1 MYVRDAK
8 NREEVWLLDHIE
20 SMELDD
26 TAFRSR
32 DYVIAVDEESGE
44 KAGFGRIRI
53 HKDGGSGGEASD
65 SGDAGEGSENGDD
78 SADQQTDVCEL
89 TSIGVLDNWRGQGV
103 GAHIIERLIEYA
115 SDEGFDTVY
124 SLTSEGE
131 YLAQFGF
138 RRIEE
143 SKLPPALQHRLEA
156 KRDQTDP
163 DAVAHALEIDRFRMP
178 DRLREAFKQASDRDA
193 GVADEDSPEDF
204 GIDTE
209 SATYKYDT
217 GR

>member
-20 SMELDD
+20 SMGLDE

-32 DYVIAVDEESGE
+32 DYVIAVDEQSGE
-44 KAGFGRIRI
+44 KGGFGRIRI
-53 HKDGGSGGEASD
+53 HRDGGSSD
-65 SGDAGEGSENGDD
+65 EGATGGDD
-78 SADQQTDVCEL
+78 SADDADDRRTDVCEL

-103 GAHIIERLIEYA
+103 GAHVIERLIEYA

-143 SKLPPALQHRLEA
+143 SKLPPALQRRLEA
-156 KRDQTDP
+156 KREQTDP

-178 DRLREAFKQASDRDA
+178 DRLREAFKQASERDA
-193 GVADEDSPEDF
+193 EVADEDSPEDF